1 MLNNNTLDTKT
12 FVFEKKTISISGW
25 HIPLFYADFWKWTL
39 K

>member
-12 FVFEKKTISISGW
+12 FVFEKKTISISRW
-25 HIPLFYADFWKWTL
+25 HIPLFYADFLERTK